1 MENLKE
7 RISREYLEAFK
18 SRDNVKKNLLGV
30 VKSEITTQEKNTVV
44 ENLAD
49 ADVIKILNK
58 VAKNLKETIE
68 KSSSEEAK
76 SELSIIENY
85 LPKQMS
91 ESEIRSALKEVLSE
105 LGESSSTPAFQIGK
119 LMGAF
124 NSKYAG
130 KADNKMVSNIV
141 KELLITK
148 V

>member
-49 ADVIKILNK
+49 ADIVKILNK
-58 VAKNLKETIE
+58 FSKNLKETIE
-68 KSSSEEAK
+68 KSGSEEAK
-76 SELSIIENY
+76 IELSILKGY

-91 ESEIRSALKEVLSE
+91 EDEIRSALKGILTEF
-105 LGESSSTPAFQIGK
+105 GESNSTSAFQIGK
-119 LMGAF
+119 LMGVF

-130 KADNKMVSNIV
+130 KADNKTVSNIT
-141 KELLITK
+141 KELLTTK

>member
-18 SRDNVKKNLLGV
+18 SRDSIKKNLLGV

-44 ENLAD
+44 ENLSD
-49 ADVIKILNK
+49 ADVEKILNK
-58 VAKNLKETIE
+58 FSKNLKETIE
-68 KSSSEEAK
+68 KSASEEAK
-76 SELSIIENY
+76 TELSILENY

-91 ESEIRSALKEVLSE
+91 ESEIKNALSEILKE
-105 LGESSSTPAFQIGK
+105 LGESSSTTPFQIGK

-130 KADNKMVSNIV
+130 KADNKIVSNII

>member
-44 ENLAD
+44 DNLAD
-49 ADVIKILNK
+49 ADVLKILNK
-58 VAKNLKETIE
+58 IAKNLKETI
-68 KSSSEEAK
+68 SQSNSEEAK

-91 ESEIRSALKEVLSE
+91 ESEIRSALNEILKEM
-105 LGESSSTPAFQIGK
+105 GQSSSTPAFQIGK
-119 LMGAF
+119 VMGAF

-130 KADNKMVSNIV
+130 KADNKMVSTLV
-141 KELLITK
+141 KELTIINT
-148 V
+148 

>member
-18 SRDNVKKNLLGV
+18 SRDSIKKNLLGV

-58 VAKNLKETIE
+58 FSKNLKETIE
-68 KSSSEEAK
+68 KSNSEEAK
-76 SELSIIENY
+76 SELSILENY

-91 ESEIRSALKEVLSE
+91 ESEIKSALKEIIDE
-105 LGESSSTPAFQIGK
+105 LGNSSSSLPFQIGK

-124 NSKYAG
+124 NSKYSG
-130 KADNKMVSNIV
+130 KADNKLVSNII
-141 KELLITK
+141 KELITTN

>member
-44 ENLAD
+44 ESLSD
-49 ADVIKILNK
+49 ADVSKILNK
-58 VAKNLKETIE
+58 IAKNLKETITQ
-68 KSSSEEAK
+68 SNSEEAK
-76 SELSIIENY
+76 TELAIIENY

-91 ESEIRSALKEVLSE
+91 ESEIRDALKDILNEF
-105 LGESSSTPAFQIGK
+105 GETSSTPAFQIGK

-124 NSKYAG
+124 NSKHAG
-130 KADNKMVSNIV
+130 KADNKVVSNVI
-141 KELLITK
+141 KELLTK

>member
-30 VKSEITTQEKNTVV
+30 IKSEITTQEKNTVV
-44 ENLAD
+44 DNLSD
-49 ADVIKILNK
+49 SDVVKILNK

-76 SELSIIENY
+76 LELSIIEGY
-85 LPKQMS
+85 LPKQMT
-91 ESEIRSALKEVLSE
+91 EAEIKTALSEILNE
-105 LGESSSTPAFQIGK
+105 LGESNSTLPFQIGK

-130 KADNKMVSNIV
+130 KADNKMVSNIA
-141 KELLITK
+141 KDLLKIN